1 MKLPIPGSPVR
12 GSQSGQPIMALFDL
26 LGRNWA
32 MGILWNLNDGAL
44 NFRQLQQ
51 KCESVS
57 PGVLNTRLKEL
68 RQAFLITRCKDG
80 YTLTETGKSLFSLLS
95 PLGKWS
101 VQWAQKFKTDHA

>member
-1 MKLPIPGSPVR
+1 MKLPLPGSPVR

-44 NFRQLQQ
+44 NFRQLQA
-51 KCESVS
+51 KCETVS

-68 RQAFLITRCKDG
+68 RQAFLITHNQGG
-80 YTLTETGKSLFSLLS
+80 YMLTDTGQSLFDLLY
-95 PLGKWS
+95 PLGQWS
-101 VQWAQKFKTDHA
+101 NQWASKFIKND